1 MCLILQLNKESQIT
15 EEQFK
20 KNLEK
25 NSDGTGIMFA
35 NNNKIIVKREIDSK
49 DKQVN
54 LFTKYVK
61 AVTQTK
67 SLSEVFVHSRLAT
80 HGEKDLLNCH
90 PYEVLTGN
98 TKQPELYCMHNGI
111 IGTVDLVEKDKSDTF
126 NFLKYYV
133 KPLLE
138 GRIDLLQNSH
148 FQQMISKY
156 IGTGSK
162 LVFLDSTGLTTFI
175 HKEQGTIYKGC
186 WISNTYSGISIA
198 DDNRQTNNNYYNNYN
213 YLNSKKKE
221 ETTKNST
228 SIISISST
236 KDVTP
241 IKKDLNVFE
250 EEKDPDVERFAQCV
264 TSHKEPNTNWFD
276 EEIEMEKAEIE
287 TIAME
292 NGIPLVCTALSLM
305 DDKGIHKFTIENPI
319 LAAECLSHLISKR
332 EITFKV

>member
-54 LFTKYVK
+54 LFTKYTK
-61 AVTQTK
+61 AVTETK
-67 SLSEVFVHSRLAT
+67 SLSEVFIHSRLAT

-90 PYEVLTGN
+90 PYEVLKGTL
-98 TKQPELYCMHNGI
+98 KQPELYCMHNGI
-111 IGTVDLVEKDKSDTF
+111 IGHVDIIEKDKSDTF

-138 GRIDLLQNSH
+138 GRIELLQNSH

-175 HKEQGTIYKGC
+175 NKEQGTIYKGC
-186 WISNTYSGISIA
+186 WISNTYSGISVS
-198 DDNRQTNNNYYNNYN
+198 DNNWN
-213 YLNSKKKE
+213 YLNNKKKE
-221 ETTKNST
+221 EATKSSVTNIT
-228 SIISISST
+228 LTST
-236 KDVTP
+236 KDVTL
-241 IKKDLNVFE
+241 IKNNLNIFE
-250 EEKDPDVERFAQCV
+250 EEKDEVSPQCI
-264 TSHKEPNTNWFD
+264 TSYKEPNTNWFA
-276 EEIEMEKAEIE
+276 EQIEIGKTEIEA
-287 TIAME
+287 IAME

-305 DDKGIHKFTIENPI
+305 DDKGIHKFTLENPI
-319 LAAECLSHLISKR
+319 LAAECLSYLISKR

>member
-49 DKQVN
+49 DKQVS

-61 AVTQTK
+61 AVTETK
-67 SLSEVFVHSRLAT
+67 SLNEVFIHSRFAT
-80 HGEKDLLNCH
+80 HGKKDLLNCH
-90 PYEVLTGN
+90 PYEVLAGN

-138 GRIDLLQNSH
+138 GRINLLQNSH
-148 FQQMISKY
+148 FQQMLSKY
-156 IGTGSK
+156 IGIVSK

-186 WISNTYSGISIA
+186 WISNTNSGISTA
-198 DDNRQTNNNYYNNYN
+198 DDSRQTNSYNNYSYFN
-213 YLNSKKKE
+213 NIKKE
-221 ETTKNST
+221 ETTKSSV
-228 SIISISST
+228 SIISMSST

-241 IKKDLNVFE
+241 IKRDLNVFE
-250 EEKDPDVERFAQCV
+250 EKKDPDAEVSAQCV

-276 EEIEMEKAEIE
+276 EEMGEEVEIE
-287 TIAME
+287 AITIA
-292 NGIPLVCTALSLM
+292 NSIPLVCTALSLM
-305 DDKGIHKFTIENPI
+305 DDKDIHKFTLENPI
-319 LAAECLSHLISKR
+319 LAAECLSHLISNR